1 MFALVRIHLRNHVDT
16 QPVRR
21 FKCCM
26 GYAVQGLCGAGV
38 MRCRGYAVQG
48 FAVSTYAINFGMFQV
63 SRECEFIAQVVWWC
77 CAFAHL
83 KENIGLN
90 IFH

>member
-1 MFALVRIHLRNHVDT
+1 VFPQRKFHIEQMFALVRIHLRNHVDT

-21 FKCCM
+21 FKCC
-26 GYAVQGLCGAGV
+26 
-38 MRCRGYAVQG
+38 RGY
-48 FAVSTYAINFGMFQV
+48 AVSTYAINFGMFQV